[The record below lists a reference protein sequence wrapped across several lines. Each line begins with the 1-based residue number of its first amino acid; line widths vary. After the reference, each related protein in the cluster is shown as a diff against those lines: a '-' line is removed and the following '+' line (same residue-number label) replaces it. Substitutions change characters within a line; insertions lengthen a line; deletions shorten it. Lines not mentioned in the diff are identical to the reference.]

1 MKIFILE
8 DNPERMH
15 YFSGIMINESLVI
28 TNNVEQGRKILQNE
42 KFDYIFLDHDLGG
55 QVYVASE
62 DRNTGHY
69 LCKHIHESLNADT
82 PIMIHSWNENGA
94 KNMINTLENNGH
106 KGKVEYKAFMSEEF
120 YNAVEELIRSG
131 VVVEESNEVKTA
143 YEIANSRIK

>member
-28 TNNVEQGRKILQNE
+28 TNNVEQGIKILQNE
-42 KFDYIFLDHDLGG
+42 KFNYIFLDHDLGR
-55 QVYVASE
+55 QVYVAS
-62 DRNTGHY
+62 DDKNTGHY
-69 LCKHIHESLNADT
+69 LCKHMHKSLNTDT
-82 PIMIHSWNENGA
+82 PIIIHSWNENGV

-106 KGKVEYKAFMSEEF
+106 TGKIEYKAFMTGDF

-131 VVVEESNEVKTA
+131 IVEENNEVKTA